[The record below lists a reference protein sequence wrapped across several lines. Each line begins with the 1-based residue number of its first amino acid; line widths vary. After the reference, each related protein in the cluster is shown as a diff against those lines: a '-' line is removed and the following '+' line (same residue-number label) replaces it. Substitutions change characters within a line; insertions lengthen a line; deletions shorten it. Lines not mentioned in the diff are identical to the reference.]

1 MSKKERRIYR
11 VSRIYRIS
19 GGLIAFFLLIL
30 IVWVGIV
37 YLLRPAYIKP
47 DTSDWHTGDIF
58 FSVGDS
64 WESVA
69 VRALTGVL
77 DFSISDSTP
86 SHCGLVV
93 RDSSGTVRIA
103 HASTLKKKIVLEDPE
118 EYLINNGSYCL
129 FAKKPPYRID
139 STALR
144 NTLDSLINTGVPF
157 DFKFDHSESASL
169 YCSEMVITVFEH
181 NGIFCFSDL
190 RQQSYIYPKSLL
202 NKCLK

>member
-1 MSKKERRIYR
+1 MSKKERHICRIKRIYR
-11 VSRIYRIS
+11 TI
-19 GGLIAFFLLIL
+19 GGLAAFFLLIL
-30 IVWVGIV
+30 VVWVGIV
-37 YLLRPAYIKP
+37 YLLRPSYIKP
-47 DTSDWHTGDIF
+47 DTSDWQTGDIF

-86 SHCGLVV
+86 SHCGIVV
-93 RDSSGTVRIA
+93 RDSCGTVRIA

-118 EYLINNGSYCL
+118 EYLEKNGSYCL
-129 FAKKPPYRID
+129 FTQKPPYRID
-139 STALR
+139 STALM
-144 NTLDSLINTGVPF
+144 NTLDSLINAGVPF

-169 YCSEMVITVFEH
+169 YCSEFVICVFEI

-190 RQQSYIYPKSLL
+190 RKQSYIYPKNLQ